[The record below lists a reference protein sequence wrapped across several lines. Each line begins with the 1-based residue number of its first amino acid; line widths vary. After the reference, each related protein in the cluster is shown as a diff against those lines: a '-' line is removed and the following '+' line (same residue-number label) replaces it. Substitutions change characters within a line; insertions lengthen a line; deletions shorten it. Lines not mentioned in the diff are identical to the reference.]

1 MEMFNEEIQNTN
13 TNYFIFDTGKAG
25 HRDLDFNYYTWNKR
39 RYNIVRPNDL
49 FLYRKP
55 QKVSSS
61 GQFYFFGAGKIT
73 EIVEAKKTDAQFN
86 QEGDQYAIIEKPCPF
101 PNLVYQYDIKPSDL
115 NDRRAN
121 PDSTWNH
128 FFNQYDMTKID
139 RDDFIY
145 ILETGLGRQIIDN
158 DETFGI
164 ITAHNQM
171 NSQNYRVEDDFGNVK
186 IRGAMQKK
194 FSDEVKNNYNN
205 KCAVTGI
212 STRSLLIGSHIIP
225 WSKDKDR
232 RLDPSNGICLSS
244 LVDKCFEEGLI
255 VIDTDYRLRVSK
267 NLDNDKELRLYLNK
281 FNGKKINLPKN
292 KDNYPNIDCLK
303 YRINNFN

>member
-1 MEMFNEEIQNTN
+1 MPLIKKKDSHVEVPDKDIYKIVTTRSDENL
-13 TNYFIFDTGKAG
+13 YKASLL
-25 HRDLDFNYYTWNKR
+25 HLNPRDLKLQTAQVKDNTLTVVYSQSKHASWMRSTGRVLRVLDEISPEKIKTFEVGNVNGG
-39 RYNIVRPNDL
+39 L
-49 FLYRKP
+49 GMF
-55 QKVSSS
+55 KV
-61 GQFYFFGAGKIT
+61 
-73 EIVEAKKTDAQFN
+73 
-86 QEGDQYAIIEKPCPF
+86 
-101 PNLVYQYDIKPSDL
+101 
-115 NDRRAN
+115 
-121 PDSTWNH
+121 
-128 FFNQYDMTKID
+128 KID